1 MVDFKQYLPIF
12 LKLTGRWRYCLV
24 KLRVFYSHTP
34 LAQELGAFRIIITA
48 TEGVEV
54 IRSAVAR

>member
-12 LKLTGRWRYCLV
+12 LKLTGRYCLV

-54 IRSAVAR
+54 IRSAAER